1 MIFNTLRGK
10 QTRHLSQTI
19 PERYLTPQSL
29 TGSIAVTE
37 GTTLSIP
44 AAYRCVQLISD
55 TIGSLPIG
63 AYRDD
68 QRLDPTPSILKQP
81 DPNFTRMDTFSAAV
95 SSLILR
101 GNAYFLLGGYD
112 RLGFPTQAVLLSP
125 DATNVQML
133 ANGTIIYHV
142 AGNQYDASDI
152 LHVRG
157 GIVSAGSLMGAG
169 PLQLQRRTLGL
180 AIAGDE
186 SASEMHVNGSIPSG
200 VISSQNELSQEE
212 AVELKNSF
220 LKAHG
225 GRQKS
230 PAVLSGGLTYQP
242 LSFSPDDLQLL
253 ESRKFSAEQIC
264 TIFGVPPHMV
274 GVPTD
279 GNSKTYSNV
288 QQDNRAFV
296 TYTLRGYMSRLE
308 QAFSSLLPRGQV
320 ALFDA
325 DDFQRADRRERF
337 EAHKIGIESGFL
349 SINEVRRL
357 EDLPEDETNIE
368 IEVEE

>member
-1 MIFNTLRGK
+1 MIINSLRGR
-10 QTRHLSQTI
+10 QDRHLSQTI
-19 PERYLTPQSL
+19 PERYITPQSL
-29 TGSIAVTE
+29 TGALNVTE

-55 TIGSLPIG
+55 SIGSLPIG

-68 QRLDPTPSILKQP
+68 QRLDPTPAILRQP
-81 DPNFTRMDTFSAAV
+81 DPNFTRMDTFAAAV

-142 AGNQYDASDI
+142 AGNQYDAEDI
-152 LHVRG
+152 LHIRG

-200 VISSQNELSQEE
+200 VISSPQELSQDE
-212 AVELKNSF
+212 AVELKNAF

-230 PAVLSGGLTYQP
+230 PAVLSGGLSYQP
-242 LSFSPDDLQLL
+242 LSFSP
-253 ESRKFSAEQIC
+253 R
-264 TIFGVPPHMV
+264 
-274 GVPTD
+274 
-279 GNSKTYSNV
+279 
-288 QQDNRAFV
+288 
-296 TYTLRGYMSRLE
+296 
-308 QAFSSLLPRGQV
+308 
-320 ALFDA
+320 
-325 DDFQRADRRERF
+325 
-337 EAHKIGIESGFL
+337 
-349 SINEVRRL
+349 
-357 EDLPEDETNIE
+357 
-368 IEVEE
+368 